1 MTRRQRRTVRTAKSA
16 SSDAAGMVKAAKS
29 ASSQLAG
36 TVKSSKSAPRHPAAR
51 VAGVARAHAPID
63 MDAPTLRQA
72 GASRIPALDAAR
84 GIAIIAMVVYHFC
97 FDLRYFGITHS
108 DFENDPRWLT
118 ARSLILGSFM
128 LIAGVSLVL
137 ASRRTHASRRWLV
150 HVAKIAAAALLVTA
164 ASAAMF
170 PQSFIWFGVLHAIA
184 VSLLLARPF
193 VNRPALAAVVGI
205 AVVLAGVTFTHPAF
219 DSRALGWIGFMT
231 AKPMTEDYVP
241 LFPWAGVLLLG
252 VAAGDRLMR
261 VQFAPLAA
269 LGHAPRWLR
278 LLGRHSLA
286 IYLVHQPV
294 LIGFM
299 WLATRR

>member
-1 MTRRQRRTVRTAKSA
+1 MGKHRRAVRAGKSA
-16 SSDAAGMVKAAKS
+16 S
-29 ASSQLAG
+29 
-36 TVKSSKSAPRHPAAR
+36 RHPEAQAIGTPRAR
-51 VAGVARAHAPID
+51 PLIHTDGARS
-63 MDAPTLRQA
+63 RQA
-72 GASRIPALDAAR
+72 GTSRIPAIDAAR
-84 GIAIIAMVVYHFC
+84 GVAIIAMVAYHFC

-108 DFENDPRWLT
+108 DFEHDPRWLA

-137 ASRRTHASRRWLV
+137 ASRNVDANRRWLA
-150 HVAKIAAAALLVTA
+150 HVAKIGVAALLVTA

-193 VNRPALAAVVGI
+193 VSKPVLAAIAGI
-205 AVVLAGVTFTHPAF
+205 VVLWAGMTLDHPAF

-252 VAAGDRLMR
+252 IAVGNRLLH
-261 VQFAPLAA
+261 VQFAPPAA
-269 LGHAPRWLR
+269 LGRLPRWFR
-278 LLGRHSLA
+278 LIGRHSLA

-294 LIGFM
+294 LIGLL

>member
-1 MTRRQRRTVRTAKSA
+1 MS
-16 SSDAAGMVKAAKS
+16 
-29 ASSQLAG
+29 G
-36 TVKSSKSAPRHPAAR
+36 TD
-51 VAGVARAHAPID
+51 VAGS
-63 MDAPTLRQA
+63 RQA
-72 GASRIPALDAAR
+72 GTSRIPDIDAAR
-84 GIAIIAMVVYHFC
+84 GVAIIAMVAYHFC
-97 FDLRYFGITHS
+97 FDLRYFGITQS
-108 DFENDPRWLT
+108 DFEHDPRWLA

-137 ASRRTHASRRWLV
+137 ASHNVDANRRWLA
-150 HVAKIAAAALLVTA
+150 HVAKIAVAALLVTA

-193 VNRPALAAVVGI
+193 VSKPALAAIVGMVVL
-205 AVVLAGVTFTHPAF
+205 LAGVTLDHPAF
-219 DSRALGWIGFMT
+219 DGRALGWIGFMT

-252 VAAGDRLMR
+252 IAVGDRLLR

-269 LGHAPRWLR
+269 LGRSPRWLR
-278 LLGRHSLA
+278 FLGRHSLA

-294 LIGFM
+294 LIGLV
-299 WLATRR
+299 WLAAHR

>member
-1 MTRRQRRTVRTAKSA
+1 MS
-16 SSDAAGMVKAAKS
+16 
-29 ASSQLAG
+29 G
-36 TVKSSKSAPRHPAAR
+36 TD
-51 VAGVARAHAPID
+51 VAGS
-63 MDAPTLRQA
+63 RQA
-72 GASRIPALDAAR
+72 GTSRIPAIDAAR
-84 GIAIIAMVVYHFC
+84 GVAIIAMVAYHFC

-108 DFENDPRWLT
+108 DFEHDPRWLA

-137 ASRRTHASRRWLV
+137 ASRNVDANRRWLA
-150 HVAKIAAAALLVTA
+150 HVAKIAVAALLVTA

-193 VNRPALAAVVGI
+193 VSKPALAAIVGMVVL
-205 AVVLAGVTFTHPAF
+205 LAGVTLDHPAF
-219 DSRALGWIGFMT
+219 DGRALGWIGFMT

-252 VAAGDRLMR
+252 IAVGDRLLR

-269 LGHAPRWLR
+269 LGRSPRWLR
-278 LLGRHSLA
+278 FLGRHSLA

-294 LIGFM
+294 LIGLL
-299 WLATRR
+299 WLATRG